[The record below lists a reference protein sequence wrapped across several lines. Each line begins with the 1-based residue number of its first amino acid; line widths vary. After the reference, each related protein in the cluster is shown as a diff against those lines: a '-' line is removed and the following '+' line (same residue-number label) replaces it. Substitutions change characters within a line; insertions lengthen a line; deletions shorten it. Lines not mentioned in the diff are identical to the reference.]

1 MKNVSG
7 DTVIGKY
14 NDCTIIC
21 RWLLKANH
29 LRLALFLQMV
39 RIVSWRFPLTAEAL
53 MSMWGTV
60 AVPNS
65 TVRMV
70 NTQYKKNIHL
80 LNHSF
85 PSWVLLCHS
94 FFLCSSLILLSFRTV
109 GAVCVRVPSSL
120 KAGVELC
127 GASVDVSPEV
137 VLHGVKNNT
146 SEGQTTV
153 TGKSL
158 FFITS
163 HSMPQLINETLLT
176 SKSTHNV
183 LLPFVSLS
191 FPLLS
196 VCPRL
201 LKWRVSSGAEGQSS
215 GRQRLRQTED
225 TKLVWVPEAGELSY
239 EWRCITALGLHTR
252 TQSQIFTAMDV
263 LLPHGSI

>member
-1 MKNVSG
+1 M
-7 DTVIGKY
+7 
-14 NDCTIIC
+14 
-21 RWLLKANH
+21 
-29 LRLALFLQMV
+29 
-39 RIVSWRFPLTAEAL
+39 
-53 MSMWGTV
+53 
-60 AVPNS
+60 
-65 TVRMV
+65 
-70 NTQYKKNIHL
+70 
-80 LNHSF
+80 
-85 PSWVLLCHS
+85 
-94 FFLCSSLILLSFRTV
+94 
-109 GAVCVRVPSSL
+109 RVPSSL

-225 TKLVWVPEAGELSY
+225 TKLV
-239 EWRCITALGLHTR
+239 
-252 TQSQIFTAMDV
+252 
-263 LLPHGSI
+263 